1 MLKWSLNI
9 AVFWYIAEECFP
21 KQLSCGSFIISLF
34 CLHTVLSSME
44 DKVSMEI
51 SSWHQHI
58 QLWLLN
64 FVQNKLKKVTYFKFF
79 SSTLDLSWFNLQGLG
94 GRGIGGELNIV
105 YTQATLD
112 ILCPFISISEVQ
124 SIQHLYSL

>member
-1 MLKWSLNI
+1 
-9 AVFWYIAEECFP
+9 
-21 KQLSCGSFIISLF
+21 
-34 CLHTVLSSME
+34 ME

-79 SSTLDLSWFNLQGLG
+79 SSTLDFSWFNLKGLRGG
-94 GRGIGGELNIV
+94 GRGMGGEFNIV

-124 SIQHLYSL
+124 SI